1 MKKLFTLCASLF
13 VGFATMNAQTFAFVN
28 EEGNVIENGSK
39 LTMTT
44 VEFAEGWG
52 DVLIP
57 LEGIT
62 VKNVSSAS
70 ATFDI
75 NFTVDAIPGGR
86 FQACCLGT
94 CNAPVD
100 EVGAVVSYPGNKL
113 AAGNTADLNLTE
125 WYPGGMGT
133 PIGTGSGGAPVFGEP
148 ITGGV
153 TDGTCTV
160 TIEVMPAGSTT
171 PEAYITVDFVIGGE
185 AGVSGVVAE
194 KENPVVGYYTIGGA
208 QLNAPQKGINIVKY
222 ADGTTKKVILK

>member
-13 VGFATMNAQTFAFVN
+13 VGFATMNAQTFAFVDAN
-28 EEGNVIENGSK
+28 DNVIENGTR
-39 LTMTT
+39 LTMNT

-52 DVLIP
+52 DEMIP
-57 LEGIT
+57 LEGVT
-62 VKNVSSAS
+62 VKNLSSAS

-75 NFTVDAIPGGR
+75 KFTVDAISAGR
-86 FQACCLGT
+86 FQACCLGE
-94 CNAPVD
+94 CKAPVSN
-100 EVGAVVSYPGNKL
+100 VGDDVSYPGKSL
-113 AAGNTADLNLTE
+113 AAGGNADLTLTE
-125 WYPGGMGT
+125 WYTGGVGT
-133 PIGTGSGGAPVFGEP
+133 PIGTGDGGAPIFGEP
-148 ITGGV
+148 VIGGITE
-153 TDGTCTV
+153 GTCTV

-171 PEAYITVDFVIGGE
+171 PEAYITVDFVYGGE

>member
-70 ATFDI
+70 ATF
-75 NFTVDAIPGGR
+75 
-86 FQACCLGT
+86 
-94 CNAPVD
+94 
-100 EVGAVVSYPGNKL
+100 E
-113 AAGNTADLNLTE
+113 TAF
-125 WYPGGMGT
+125 PR
-133 PIGTGSGGAPVFGEP
+133 
-148 ITGGV
+148 
-153 TDGTCTV
+153 
-160 TIEVMPAGSTT
+160 
-171 PEAYITVDFVIGGE
+171 
-185 AGVSGVVAE
+185 
-194 KENPVVGYYTIGGA
+194 
-208 QLNAPQKGINIVKY
+208 
-222 ADGTTKKVILK
+222 